1 MRVVKTIPFLV
12 LGLCFFFM
20 VCEAGSQSLPGLQ
33 VPGAVQDSSSGR
45 SYTSRQGSG
54 QTSNSQPAPVPS
66 VNPSNPVPGAVD
78 VFKKAGGFFG
88 R

>member
-1 MRVVKTIPFLV
+1 MRAVKIIPFLV
-12 LGLCFFFM
+12 FGLCFFFV
-20 VCEAGSQSLPGLQ
+20 VCEAGSQSLPGFQ
-33 VPGAVQDSSSGR
+33 VPGAGQDSSSGR
-45 SYTSRQGSG
+45 SYTARQGSG
-54 QTSNSQPAPVPS
+54 QTSNSQPAPVPA

>member
-1 MRVVKTIPFLV
+1 MRVVKIIPFLV

-20 VCEAGSQSLPGLQ
+20 VCEAGSQTLPGLQ
-33 VPGAVQDSSSGR
+33 VPGAGQDSTSGR
-45 SYTSRQGSG
+45 SGTSRQGGG
-54 QTSNSQPAPVPS
+54 QTGTSQPGSVPS
-66 VNPSNPVPGAVD
+66 VNPSNPAPGVVD